1 MMIVMKEGATQAEVD
16 AVIRR
21 VESVGAHAH
30 ISAGE
35 LVTVIGAIGDR
46 EHVANLGLEGAPG
59 VDHLVPILKPYKLAS
74 LQYRRGDRTVLEIDG
89 RRIGGEH
96 FATIAGP
103 CTVESREVLLDA
115 ARTVRDAGA
124 QFLRGGAYKPRTSPY
139 SFQGLGE
146 AGLRL
151 LAEAKAETGLPI
163 VTELMDVRDLEPVLE
178 VADVVQLGAR
188 NMQNYTLL
196 TEVGRAGKPVL
207 LKRGLSA
214 TLEELLMAA
223 EYILKEGN
231 EQVMLC
237 ERGIRTY
244 EPSYRFTLDLM
255 AVPVLR
261 ELTHLPIV
269 IDPSHAAGKRSL
281 VEPLSLAAAAAG
293 ADGIIVEIHP
303 SPEDAVCDGP
313 QALYADD
320 FAAYLRKLEAAAE
333 LAGKQFTTVCDAAHA
348 ASRVLPRRDRVRI
361 AVLGVG
367 LIGGSIG
374 LAAREYVE
382 DAEVVGFGR
391 DPERLR
397 MAVERGAIHR
407 AAASMDE
414 AVEGAQLCF
423 ACAPVGVL
431 PELVRAALEASG
443 PDTVVT
449 DVGSTKQDLVERT
462 PDPRFVGGHPIA
474 GAETAGVEHARAD
487 LFQGAVWYLTPHE
500 QSGGLLYERLHR
512 FVVDVGARPVAV
524 DAETHDRLVAV
535 FSHLPHV
542 LANVL
547 ASQAAGRLLEHGE
560 ALRQVGPSFRDMTRV
575 AGANTAMWS
584 DIYRSNRAA
593 IIEEI
598 SAFRRELD
606 EVENLLRDGGVEGWN
621 DRARDDR
628 RALLEAGSA
637 EGPVHELRITVPN
650 RPGIVAQVA
659 LELGRAGVNIVDMA
673 LAPASDMRTGAMTL
687 WIAGDSQAT
696 RARELIEALG
706 FPVGSE

>member
-1 MMIVMKEGATQAEVD
+1 MMIVMKEGASQAEID
-16 AVIRR
+16 AVVKR

-74 LQYRRGDRTVLEIDG
+74 LQYRREQRTVLEIEG
-89 RRIGGEH
+89 RRIGGDH

-196 TEVGRAGKPVL
+196 TEVGRAGIPVL
-207 LKRGLSA
+207 LKRGYSA

-293 ADGIIVEIHP
+293 ADGIIVEVHP
-303 SPEDAVCDGP
+303 SPEEAVCDGP

-333 LAGKQFTTVCDAAHA
+333 LAGKQF
-348 ASRVLPRRDRVRI
+348 S
-361 AVLGVG
+361 AVG
-367 LIGGSIG
+367 
-374 LAAREYVE
+374 
-382 DAEVVGFGR
+382 
-391 DPERLR
+391 
-397 MAVERGAIHR
+397 
-407 AAASMDE
+407 
-414 AVEGAQLCF
+414 
-423 ACAPVGVL
+423 
-431 PELVRAALEASG
+431 
-443 PDTVVT
+443 
-449 DVGSTKQDLVERT
+449 
-462 PDPRFVGGHPIA
+462 
-474 GAETAGVEHARAD
+474 
-487 LFQGAVWYLTPHE
+487 
-500 QSGGLLYERLHR
+500 
-512 FVVDVGARPVAV
+512 
-524 DAETHDRLVAV
+524 
-535 FSHLPHV
+535 
-542 LANVL
+542 
-547 ASQAAGRLLEHGE
+547 
-560 ALRQVGPSFRDMTRV
+560 
-575 AGANTAMWS
+575 
-584 DIYRSNRAA
+584 
-593 IIEEI
+593 
-598 SAFRRELD
+598 
-606 EVENLLRDGGVEGWN
+606 
-621 DRARDDR
+621 
-628 RALLEAGSA
+628 
-637 EGPVHELRITVPN
+637 
-650 RPGIVAQVA
+650 
-659 LELGRAGVNIVDMA
+659 
-673 LAPASDMRTGAMTL
+673 
-687 WIAGDSQAT
+687 
-696 RARELIEALG
+696 
-706 FPVGSE
+706 